1 MIRPIIILIDN
12 TIEMARYSSC
22 LKDSIVEIISYCRTN
37 PYMLDCNVSF
47 VSFEGKILYNTTI
60 NQFEEGN
67 ISLRTSSKASLDGGV
82 ISILNQSVNNHR
94 KSFAIIITCGE
105 STFIEPSTIKEYRAS
120 YTPFVVVCLEQNR
133 NCDWVE
139 KLTNNPRVFHSPL
152 TKDRLNNMFVVP
164 TFYINDNRD
173 TNYIA
178 TV

>member
-22 LKDSIVEIISYCRTN
+22 LKDSIVEIINYCRTN
-37 PYMLDCNVSF
+37 PYMLDSSVSF

-60 NQFEEGN
+60 NKFEEGN
-67 ISLRTSSKASLDGGV
+67 ISLRTSSNASLDGGF
-82 ISILNQSVNNHR
+82 ISILNQSANIQK
-94 KSFAIIITCGE
+94 KSFAIIITCGK
-105 STFIEPSTIKEYRAS
+105 SSFIHPSTIKKYKDY

-139 KLTNNPRVFHSPL
+139 VLTNNPRVFHTPL
-152 TKDRLNNMFVVP
+152 TKDKLNNLFVVP

-173 TNYIA
+173 HNYFA